1 MAVNSVKA
9 ILNGTEYAL
18 TLNPVSGKY
27 EANIIAP
34 ATTSWLQENHK
45 YGITVIAEDTAGNQT
60 TKDRTDATLGANLMI
75 RVLEKTK
82 PTVNIIS
89 PSSGARV
96 ITSKPTIKF
105 TLTDAH
111 SGIDFNTLSFKI
123 DGTNH
128 VAGSLTKT
136 NITNGYECTYIP
148 PVALSE
154 NSHTITISVAD
165 NDGNAST
172 VASSNFVV
180 DTVPPALNITTP
192 SNNLITKTAALT
204 IQGTTND
211 TVSTPVVVTVK
222 LNGVDQGA
230 VNVVNGAFSKEITLS
245 EGSNTIVITATDA
258 AGLESSVT
266 RTVTLDTVAP
276 VIKSVNLSANPV
288 DAGSTFVITVEVE
301 D

>member
-1 MAVNSVKA
+1 MAVDSVKA
-9 ILNGTEYAL
+9 ILNGTEYTL
-18 TLNPVSGKY
+18 TLNPGNGKY

-34 ATTSWLQENHK
+34 ATTSWLQEDHK
-45 YGITVIAEDTAGNQT
+45 YGITVIAEDTAGNKT

-82 PTVNIIS
+82 PTVNILS

-105 TLTDAH
+105 TLLDAH
-111 SGIDFNTLSFKI
+111 SGIDLSTLSFKI
-123 DGTNH
+123 DGTDY
-128 VAGSLTKT
+128 VAGGLTT
-136 NITNGYECTYIP
+136 TAITNGYECTYIP
-148 PVALSE
+148 PTALTE

-192 SNNLITKTAALT
+192 SNNLITNTAALT

-222 LNGVDQGA
+222 LNCIDQGE
-230 VNVVNGAFSKEITLS
+230 VNVVGGAFSKEITLS

-276 VIKSVNLSANPV
+276 IIKSVSLSANPV

>member
-1 MAVNSVKA
+1 MAVDSVKA
-9 ILNGTEYAL
+9 ILNGTEYTL
-18 TLNPVSGKY
+18 TLNPGNGKY

-34 ATTSWLQENHK
+34 ATTSWLQDEHK
-45 YGITVIAEDTAGNQT
+45 YGITVIAEDTAGNKT

-82 PTVNIIS
+82 PTVNILS

-148 PVALSE
+148 PTALTE

-192 SNNLITKTAALT
+192 SNDLITKTAALT

-211 TVSTPVVVTVK
+211 AVSTPVVVTVK

-230 VNVVNGAFSKEITLS
+230 VNVVSGAFSKGITLS

-266 RTVTLDTVAP
+266 RNVTLDTVAP
-276 VIKSVNLSANPV
+276 IIKSVNLSANPV

>member
-1 MAVNSVKA
+1 MAVDSVKA
-9 ILNGTEYAL
+9 ILNGTEYTLA
-18 TLNPVSGKY
+18 LNPGNGKY

-34 ATTSWLQENHK
+34 ATTSWLQDEHK
-45 YGITVIAEDTAGNQT
+45 YGITVIAEDTAGNKT

-82 PTVNIIS
+82 PTVNILS

-148 PVALSE
+148 PTALTE